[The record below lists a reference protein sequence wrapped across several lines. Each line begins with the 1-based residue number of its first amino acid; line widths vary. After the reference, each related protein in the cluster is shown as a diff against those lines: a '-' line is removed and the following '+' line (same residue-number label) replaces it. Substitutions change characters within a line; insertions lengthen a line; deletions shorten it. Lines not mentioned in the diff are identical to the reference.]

1 MLSPKL
7 RMPQL
12 QTKYFGPVTC
22 DPDELFQ
29 FPAGLPAFEEEKSFA
44 PLDLPGT
51 EPLLFLQSTSRPELC
66 FLCFPI
72 LVVDPSYKLSVAAE
86 DLDLLELGRDRQ
98 PRIGADVLVL
108 AFLSIQDNQPATA
121 NLMAPV
127 VVNPK
132 NRRGVQAIRCDAVYS
147 HQHAIP
153 GLSKEGVAKEQR
165 C

>member
-1 MLSPKL
+1 
-7 RMPQL
+7 MPQL
-12 QTKYFGPVTC
+12 QTKYFGTVSC
-22 DPDELFQ
+22 DQNELFQ
-29 FPAGLPAFEEEKSFA
+29 FPLGLPAFEQEKSFA

-51 EPLLFLQSTSRPELC
+51 EPLLFLQSTSRPDLC

-72 LVVDPSYKLSVAAE
+72 LVVDPSYSLNITAE
-86 DLDLLELGRDRQ
+86 DLELLELGRDRQ
-98 PRIGADVLVL
+98 PRIGDDVLVL
-108 AFLSIQDNQPATA
+108 AFLSMQENHPATA

-132 NRRGVQAIRCDAVYS
+132 NRRAVQAIRCDAVYS

-153 GLSKEGVAKEQR
+153 GLAKDQR